1 MPERPPSIGQSG
13 TAPAGAG
20 KSGRVGAATGPEP
33 VGKARPLHGVAPAEA
48 AEQVNRTEGVAGTT
62 AVQAPAAVPSVTAV
76 SPLTPASAADRV
88 QSIADRLRRGAL
100 TPSQA
105 VEELIADTVQSNLP
119 GLPSD
124 SPLSR
129 ELRALLS
136 AYAADDPY
144 LASRI
149 SRLGIHR

>member
-1 MPERPPSIGQSG
+1 VSRSEQV
-13 TAPAGAG
+13 AGATATE
-20 KSGRVGAATGPEP
+20 AAT
-33 VGKARPLHGVAPAEA
+33 
-48 AEQVNRTEGVAGTT
+48 
-62 AVQAPAAVPSVTAV
+62 AVPGVTAV
-76 SPLTPASAADRV
+76 APLSPALSADRV
-88 QSIADRLRRGAL
+88 QSIAERLRRGAL

-105 VEELIADTVQSNLP
+105 VEELIEDAVQRNLP

-136 AYAADDPY
+136 AHAVDDPY